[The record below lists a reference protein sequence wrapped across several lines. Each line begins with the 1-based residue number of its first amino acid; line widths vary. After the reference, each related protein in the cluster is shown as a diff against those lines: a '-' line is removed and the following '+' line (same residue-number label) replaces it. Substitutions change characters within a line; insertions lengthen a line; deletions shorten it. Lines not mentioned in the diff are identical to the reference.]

1 MKTRIAYAK
10 GTSGN
15 TYKLC
20 DTIEE
25 ALKANMTYKEFE
37 KELIA
42 LNPQL
47 EITIKIEK
55 RI

>member
-10 GTSGN
+10 GTNGK

-20 DTIEE
+20 DTIKE
-25 ALKANMTYKEFE
+25 ALKANMMYKEYE

-42 LNPQL
+42 MNPQL
-47 EITIKIEK
+47 EITIKIE